1 MRFYQL
7 KIGHGAVGTFLAR
20 IGVIDTLECSWC
32 GVQEQTVI
40 HLYMECRRWGR
51 ERRKLSRELDQLG
64 ISWQPRPEKRWLG
77 SLLAN
82 ERAIRPILQFL
93 RNTEVGSRD
102 GTRERELEWQR
113 RRDQEGEN
121 QLAD

>member
-1 MRFYQL
+1 MNNDS
-7 KIGHGAVGTFLAR
+7 A
-20 IGVIDTLECSWC
+20 
-32 GVQEQTVI
+32 QEQTII
-40 HLYMECRRWGR
+40 HLYTECRRWRR

-64 ISWQPRPEKRWLG
+64 IRWQPRPEKRWLG